1 MAEMAGYFHNSLK
14 KSTSSGLGLSKS
26 RNIPK
31 IQKMV
36 QNEIKKNPTNLLKT
50 RVEKEQFQH
59 DTSLLV

>member
-1 MAEMAGYFHNSLK
+1 
-14 KSTSSGLGLSKS
+14 LGLSKS